1 MSVHFHKIHGLGNDF
16 VLTRDLDPFRHDLAR
31 AARVLCD
38 RHFGIGADGLIVVLP
53 SERADFGMR
62 IFNPDGSEAEMCG
75 NGIRCF
81 AKYVYEE
88 GLTRK
93 TALTV
98 ETLAGIIKPEL
109 KVVADRVAEVRVDM
123 GRPRLLSEEIP
134 VVGFGQG
141 PVKDARIEVEGTEVS
156 FTAVSMG
163 NPHAV
168 VPVEDLNRVP
178 WQVLGPALE
187 SHEAFPRKTNVEF
200 AQVLGPHEVQVV
212 VWERGAGP
220 TLACGTGACATVV
233 ALSLTGRL
241 DRHATVHLP
250 GGDLD
255 ILWAEDDHV
264 YMTGPATTVF
274 FGEYLLDPAEFKRR

>member
-1 MSVHFHKIHGLGNDF
+1 LNVHFHKIHGLGNDF
-16 VLTRDLDPFRHDLAR
+16 VLTRDLDPVRHDLAQ

-38 RHFGIGADGLIVVLP
+38 RHFGVGADGLIVVLP
-53 SERADFGMR
+53 GERADFRMR

-88 GLTRK
+88 GLTQK

-109 KVVADRVAEVRVDM
+109 KVVGGRVAEVRVDM
-123 GRPRLLSEEIP
+123 GRPRFAADEIP
-134 VVGFGQG
+134 VVGFGRG
-141 PVKDARIEVEGTEVS
+141 PVKDARIEVEGTGVF

-168 VPVEDLNRVP
+168 IPVENLTQVP
-178 WQVLGPALE
+178 WQILGPALE
-187 SHEAFPRKTNVEF
+187 SHSAFPRKTNVEF
-200 AQVLGPHEVQVV
+200 AQVLGPHEVRVV

-233 ALSLTGRL
+233 ALALTGRL
-241 DRHATVHLP
+241 DRQATVHLP

-274 FGEYLLDPAEFKRR
+274 AGEYLLDPTEFTR